1 MLSLRQNNNP
11 SFPGACPGKDTQK
24 AANAATKEGVNGGEN
39 ARTSFLRS
47 EGVVVPVHIMKFT
60 SDKFTLLNAVTPAM
74 YASSTKTTLPIL
86 ESLMFRLKDN
96 ELLVYGYD
104 LERGIRTSSTV
115 YGMSDGVVMINAQ
128 KICGI
133 IKNFPDGEI
142 QIESDE
148 KNIVRIVGGMSD
160 ITVHG
165 LSADTYPSLPELH
178 GENRFTISAHMFRDI
193 IATTSY
199 AISQTDA
206 KPILKGEFF
215 KIENKKVTAVAT
227 DTYCLSMRTEMAGVE
242 SDNLNFHFV
251 VPGKTLSD
259 LSRLL
264 SDSDEIVTVEF
275 TRKYVIFKYKD
286 IVVFSR
292 LLEGEYIDY
301 ERAIPSEEKTFVR
314 INRMDLIES
323 VERAS
328 LIVDEKMK
336 TPLIC
341 TFGGDIM
348 NIKCSTQFGKV
359 NDNIRAKI
367 TGEEI
372 TIGFN
377 NRFLL
382 DTLRACRDEEVTLG
396 LTKPLMPMTVTSVK
410 PSDASSYLYLV
421 LPMRIK

>member
-1 MLSLRQNNNP
+1 MP
-11 SFPGACPGKDTQK
+11 
-24 AANAATKEGVNGGEN
+24 
-39 ARTSFLRS
+39 
-47 EGVVVPVHIMKFT
+47 IKFT
-60 SDKFTLLNAVTPAM
+60 SDKYTLLNAVTPAM
-74 YASSTKTTLPIL
+74 YASSNKTTLPIL
-86 ESLMFRLKDN
+86 ESLMFKLKDN

-115 YGMSDGVVMINAQ
+115 YGMTDGVVMINAQ

-142 QIESDE
+142 QIEADD
-148 KNIVRIVGGMSD
+148 KNIVRIIGGMSD
-160 ITVHG
+160 ISIHG

-178 GENRFTISAHMFRDI
+178 GDRRFVISAHMLRDI

-199 AISQTDA
+199 AISQSDA

-227 DTYCLSMRTEMAGVE
+227 DTYRLAMRKEMAGVD
-242 SDNLNFHFV
+242 SDNLNFSFV

-259 LSRLL
+259 LTRLL
-264 SDSDEIVTVEF
+264 SDGDDPVTIEF
-275 TRKYVIFKYKD
+275 TRRYVLFKYKD

-292 LLEGEYIDY
+292 LLEGDFIDY
-301 ERAIPSEEKTFVR
+301 EKAIPTDEKTFVR

-341 TFGGDIM
+341 TFSGDRM
-348 NIKCSTQFGKV
+348 NIRCSTQYGKV
-359 NDNIRAKI
+359 NDSIKI
-367 TGEEI
+367 KMTGDEVE
-372 TIGFN
+372 IGFN

-382 DTLRACRDEEVTLG
+382 DTLRSCRDEEITLG
-396 LTKPLMPMTVTSVK
+396 LTQPLMPMTVTPVK
-410 PSDASSYLYLV
+410 STEASSFLYLV

>member
-1 MLSLRQNNNP
+1 MLSLRQNKDS
-11 SFPGACPGKDTQK
+11 SFPGHAPGKDTPR
-24 AANAATKEGVNGGEN
+24 AANAAMKERFTGRKRVK
-39 ARTSFLRS
+39 RKRLP
-47 EGVVVPVHIMKFT
+47 VVFPSISTMKFT

-206 KPILKGEFF
+206 NPILKGEFF